1 MNVVGY
7 CRVSTKKDDQLNS
20 LEAQKGFFEKFAKQ
34 KGYNLVEIY
43 ADEGIG
49 GTTIKKRKELQRLL
63 TDSKSNSF
71 EMVLIKDISRLAR
84 NTMELL
90 KIINDFKENNKKVY
104 FLSYSM
110 DAQELSAFNIT
121 LLGAVAQE
129 ESHNISV
136 RVKASKKR
144 NAEQGKVPNFVYG
157 YDKIPK
163 ELFKLK
169 INEEESKIV
178 KEIFD
183 MYVDKKYG
191 ATKIA
196 IELNSRGLKTK
207 RGKRWSQNAISRILK
222 NEIYIGKV
230 INNKQKVEDYL
241 KGDRVDN
248 PEEEWNIKHY
258 EELRLI
264 DDDVF
269 NKAQEILAERYD
281 EFGVN
286 RKVRKKESNKYLFS
300 TLIKCKHCGYSYRRL
315 HRKFPK
321 KEYTYWTCSGR
332 NTYGVE
338 SCPNATK
345 VDEEEMT
352 SALGHILQQVVSIK
366 DNYIKEIKAEFKRL
380 YDEINPTKLDMDDL
394 IEELKKL
401 KKSEEKEMDLF
412 RNELIDMKTLKEK
425 VKPIKSEIIS
435 IEEKISLLKQKI
447 TYEDKADDILN
458 KTFSDISSILNISKA
473 DNADLKRVIEKIE
486 VDKDGYVEVYFK
498 VLGNFGVK
506 EKMVLN
512 SDISTYSCKKDEREI
527 FYQIIITVYS
537 GM

>member
-300 TLIKCKHCGYSYRRL
+300 TLIKCKHCGYSYRRV

-366 DNYIKEIKAEFKRL
+366 DNYIKEIKEEFKRL

-458 KTFSDISSILNISKA
+458 KTFSDISSILDVSKA

-486 VDKDGYVEVYFK
+486 VDKEGYVEVYFK

-506 EKMVLN
+506 ENMVLN
-512 SDISTYSCKKDEREI
+512 SDIST
-527 FYQIIITVYS
+527 
-537 GM
+537 

>member
-7 CRVSTKKDDQLNS
+7 CRVSTKKDDQANS
-20 LEAQKGFFEKFAKQ
+20 FEAQKGFFEDFA
-34 KGYNLVEIY
+34 
-43 ADEGIG
+43 
-49 GTTIKKRKELQRLL
+49 KRKEHNLIHTYADKGITGTSMKRRKELNQLVE
-63 TDSKSNSF
+63 DSKGNNF
-71 EMVLIKDISRLAR
+71 DMILIKDISRLAR
-84 NTMELL
+84 NTSDLL
-90 KIINDFKENNKKVY
+90 YLIRTFKENNKKVY
-104 FLSYSM
+104 FLSYNM
-110 DAQELSAFNIT
+110 EAQELSDLNIT

-129 ESHNISV
+129 ESHNTSV
-136 RVKASKKR
+136 RVKASKKK

-157 YDKIPK
+157 YDKIKK

-178 KEIFD
+178 QEIFD
-183 MYVDKKYG
+183 MYVNKEYG

-207 RGKRWSQNAISRILK
+207 RGSRWSQNAISRILK
-222 NEIYIGKV
+222 NEIYIGNV
-230 INNKQKVEDYL
+230 INNKQKVEDFL
-241 KGDRVDN
+241 TGERVDV
-248 PEEEWNIKHY
+248 PKEEWNIKYY

-264 DDDVF
+264 DDYTF
-269 NKAQEILAERYD
+269 NRAQEILEERYD
-281 EFGVN
+281 DFGVN

-300 TLIKCKHCGYSYRRL
+300 TLIKCKHCEYSFRRL

-332 NTYGVE
+332 NTYGVD

-352 SALGHILQQVVSIK
+352 SALGHILQQVVSVK
-366 DNYIKEIKAEFKRL
+366 DNYINEIKVEFKRL
-380 YDEINPTKLDMDDL
+380 YDEINPTKLDMDAL
-394 IEELKKL
+394 VEELKKL

-435 IEEKISLLKQKI
+435 IEEKISLLKQKL

-458 KTFSDISSILNISKA
+458 KTFSDISSMMDVSNV
-473 DNADLKRVIEKIE
+473 DNADLKRIIDKIE

-512 SDISTYSCKKDEREI
+512 SDIST
-527 FYQIIITVYS
+527 
-537 GM
+537 